1 MNKTMKNSTLY
12 FLKSLKGFYLLILF
26 ALSAT
31 HAFAQLSDLHYLPPL
46 RQSEYSHVQTQPIKE
61 QAVYLST
68 PITTAFY
75 VYIYQGTN
83 PTAIDSVSISN
94 SSPHIYTLGNANNNI
109 TLLQKE
115 RVGYVRSDAGL
126 RFQSVNGE
134 KFYVNYR
141 ATSLNQGTSLTSKGR
156 SALGTSF
163 KWGGIPLN
171 KSARSNNSTSD
182 DFKINATLGIMA
194 TEDSTV
200 VDVFGYDPS
209 VNFRQGG
216 NKTGL
221 QNNSYQI
228 SLSAGQSFV
237 FEVVKD
243 GLDLSGTFIDG
254 FLGASIVSNKPI
266 AISNGSLLLKL
277 RNEPNSTGWDI
288 GIDQPTPESKIGK
301 EYVFI
306 RGNGADAG
314 IEYAIIIAT
323 QNNTKV
329 YVNGSSTA
337 TTLNNGEYAQ
347 ISNYASNNAGESM
360 FISAD
365 KDVYAYQ
372 ALCGAGGLQTGE
384 LNFISPVNCLM
395 VDTIDNILSI
405 DSVVGLEITGGVG
418 IVASTAIA
426 DTTIKVTTTNGSTIV
441 TNNNYTFSAVP
452 GTSDWKTCYISG
464 LTGNVKVTAPG
475 PISMSFL
482 GASGVVGVAGY
493 FSGFDNLPNITVQTS
508 GNGCLPSSVLT
519 ATAGYSSY
527 SWFNSGVLIPGQT
540 NNTFTPT
547 LPGSYTVEV
556 QIGSCTYESAPVTVV
571 NCYPDIQL
579 SNTANVSSGK
589 VNDIIIFTIKAKY
602 IGNGTVTGLEVDNLI
617 PSGLTYQ
624 SHSATYGTLSA
635 GTATNK
641 DWTIGTMYSG
651 QEHILTVTTK
661 VAPVAAAN
669 AVTYTVS
676 NTQNQTDG
684 NTLPDDS
691 TESILL
697 YKNTLPVLSNFGA
710 INKHR
715 LDAPFTL
722 IAPTSTS
729 PGSFTYSSSNTAV
742 ATVSGSTVT
751 IVGAGTAVITA
762 NQAASGSYDI
772 GFITATLKV
781 NAIEEVLTNFG
792 KKTTDNTNSNAFIST
807 SGSTLAQKVIAFGG
821 KLVEVKSPTI
831 AAGSSLVV
839 WVDSEFK
846 SSYNQ
851 VENMWYDLSGNFNNG
866 ALQNNFNYST
876 SNAKSFVFNGTNND
890 INFLK
895 AHPAS
900 DNVTIE
906 TWMNAAAF
914 SSGAIQTLF
923 SHTIAGTGSL
933 RLEFDNNKLRANLS
947 NANCFYDCP
956 MTFTADKWYH
966 IAVVYSKT
974 GNAIQFY
981 VNGALIHTA
990 TVSNGSSGPTILSS
1004 TFKLGSFNGTANY
1017 FNGKMGSFKMY
1028 TSARTA
1034 AEIVADF
1041 TSDKKR
1047 YGNLVTTT
1055 ASTSSSTT
1063 TCPPDGLTAAKAGTS
1078 AYQIKQ
1084 DFPSSIDGLYWI
1096 ANSNINSGTP
1106 FQIYADM
1113 TTDGGGWTLIMKNS
1127 SYEGWDYTN
1136 AISLN
1141 TSIPFTNTAD
1151 VENISTSNYSIIE
1164 WADNIKIS
1172 ASGFQYMIDA
1182 ETRGRYG
1189 GIWTANQDYSFT
1201 DANNSKTNI
1210 TLNTKFGTWS
1220 YDNNSI
1226 EARMPWYSNCKGLLT
1241 TSALCSTAFFGTLID
1256 NSETNG
1262 DWTPAPW
1269 INSNPGTE
1277 GPNINPGIIWYWVR

>member
-1 MNKTMKNSTLY
+1 MNKTIKKSILH
-12 FLKSLKGFYLLILF
+12 FLKSLKGFYILILF

-46 RQSEYSHVQTQPIKE
+46 RQSEYGDAQTQPIKQ

-75 VYIYQGTN
+75 VNIYQGTN
-83 PTAIDSVSISN
+83 PTAIETVSISN
-94 SSPHIYTLGNANNNI
+94 SSPIIYTLGNANNNV

-141 ATSLNQGTSLTSKGR
+141 AKSDNQGTSLTSKGR

-171 KSARSNNSTSD
+171 RSAPSNSATPFN
-182 DFKINATLGIMA
+182 FNLNATLGIMA
-194 TEDSTV
+194 TEDGTV
-200 VDVFGYDPS
+200 VDVFGYNPS
-209 VNFRQGG
+209 VNFRKGT
-216 NKTGL
+216 NKIGL
-221 QNNSYQI
+221 QNDSYQI

-243 GLDLSGTFIDG
+243 GNDLSGTFIDG
-254 FLGASIVSNKPI
+254 FLGASIASNKPI

-277 RNEPNSTGWDI
+277 RDEPTVGGWDI

-323 QNNTKV
+323 QPDTKV
-329 YVNGSSTA
+329 KVNGSSTSI
-337 TTLNNGEYAQ
+337 TLNNGEYAK
-347 ISNYASNNAGESM
+347 ISDYASNNAGTSM
-360 FISAD
+360 FITAD
-365 KDVYAYQ
+365 KEVYAYQ
-372 ALCGAGGLQTGE
+372 ALCGAGGLNTGE

-395 VDTIDNILSI
+395 VDTIDNIMDI
-405 DSVVGLEITGGVG
+405 NNVVGLSITGGVG
-418 IVASTAIA
+418 IIASTAFTDNLIY
-426 DTTIKVTTTNGSTIV
+426 VTTTGSTIV
-441 TNNNYTFSAVP
+441 TRNDYTFSPVP

-508 GNGCLPSSVLT
+508 GDGCLPSSVLT
-519 ATAGYSSY
+519 ATAGYSEY
-527 SWFNSGVLIPGQT
+527 SWFNSGVLLPGET

-547 LPGSYTVEV
+547 LPGSYNV
-556 QIGSCTYESAPVTVV
+556 QVKLASCTYESAPVTVA
-571 NCYPDIQL
+571 NCNPDIQL
-579 SNTANVSSGK
+579 STTANVSSGK

-602 IGNGTVTGLEVDNLI
+602 IGNGTVTNLVVNNLI

-624 SHSATYGTLSA
+624 SYSATYGTLSA

-651 QEHILTVTTK
+651 EEHILTVTTK
-661 VAPVAAAN
+661 VATVVAAN

-676 NTQNQTDG
+676 NTQTQTDG

-792 KKTTDNTNSNAFIST
+792 KKTTENTNSNAFIST

-831 AAGSSLVV
+831 SAGSSLVV

-851 VENMWYDLSGNFNNG
+851 VENTWYDLSGNYNNG

-900 DNVTIE
+900 DSVTIE

-923 SHTIAGTGSL
+923 SHTIAGAGSL

-990 TVSNGSSGPTILSS
+990 TVSSGPTVLSS
-1004 TFKLGSFNGTANY
+1004 TFKLGSFNGNANY

-1055 ASTSSSTT
+1055 ASTSTSASNCYPISGLVMHLDAGNVASYPGSGTTWTDLSGNGNHGTLQNGVAFTSSNNGALVFDGTNDYVSTPIDADLQAMPSTT
-1063 TCPPDGLTAAKAGTS
+1063 WSGWIKATGVSGWQVIFGMEDGGWDRMLIIENGGLGFSMGYTSNRWQTGTVANPNAWQHVVAIYDNGSMKFYLNGVEYTTATLEGNHAS
-1078 AYQIKQ
+1078 
-1084 DFPSSIDGLYWI
+1084 
-1096 ANSNINSGTP
+1096 SGT
-1106 FQIYADM
+1106 FTIGANQNGGLNLYSGNIAQVLVYDRALTTAEIQQIYNVD
-1113 TTDGGGWTLIMKNS
+1113 K
-1127 SYEGWDYTN
+1127 
-1136 AISLN
+1136 
-1141 TSIPFTNTAD
+1141 
-1151 VENISTSNYSIIE
+1151 
-1164 WADNIKIS
+1164 IK
-1172 ASGFQYMIDA
+1172 
-1182 ETRGRYG
+1182 YG
-1189 GIWTANQDYSFT
+1189 
-1201 DANNSKTNI
+1201 
-1210 TLNTKFGTWS
+1210 L
-1220 YDNNSI
+1220 
-1226 EARMPWYSNCKGLLT
+1226 
-1241 TSALCSTAFFGTLID
+1241 
-1256 NSETNG
+1256 
-1262 DWTPAPW
+1262 
-1269 INSNPGTE
+1269 
-1277 GPNINPGIIWYWVR
+1277 

>member
-1 MNKTMKNSTLY
+1 MKNSTLY
-12 FLKSLKGFYLLILF
+12 FLKSLKGFYILILF

-31 HAFAQLSDLHYLPPL
+31 HAFAQLDDLHYMPPMGK
-46 RQSEYSHVQTQPIKE
+46 QGGISQQ
-61 QAVYLST
+61 
-68 PITTAFY
+68 AFY
-75 VYIYQGTN
+75 LTTPVASLFYVDVYQGTGS
-83 PTAIDSVSISN
+83 TAILSFQISN
-94 SSPHIYTLGNANNNI
+94 SQNYVYTLSNGGDNDVMILSDAN
-109 TLLQKE
+109 T
-115 RVGYVRSDAGL
+115 GYVRSQSGL
-126 RFQSVNGE
+126 IFKSRNGE
-134 KFYVNYR
+134 KFYVNFR
-141 ATSLNQGTSLTSKGR
+141 ACLPGGSAQASSATSKGR
-156 SALGTSF
+156 AAMGTAF
-163 KWGGIPLN
+163 KWGGIPN
-171 KSARSNNSTSD
+171 KGSNTTGLSNSM
-182 DFKINATLGIMA
+182 GIMA
-194 TEDSTV
+194 TEDNTRV
-200 VDVFGYDPS
+200 NIFGYDTS
-209 VNFRQGG
+209 CTFRLGSDPDGIQDDSIIVIL
-216 NKTGL
+216 NKGETYVLEAVRGAA
-221 QNNSYQI
+221 NS
-228 SLSAGQSFV
+228 ANV
-237 FEVVKD
+237 D
-243 GLDLSGTFIDG
+243 GW
-254 FLGASIVSNKPI
+254 LGASVQSNKPI
-266 AISNGSLLLKL
+266 VINVGQLMLGVIANWGGQDIGMDQIIPENLLGKEHVLVRANG
-277 RNEPNSTGWDI
+277 RNEV
-288 GIDQPTPESKIGK
+288 EF
-301 EYVFI
+301 VV
-306 RGNGADAG
+306 
-314 IEYAIIIAT
+314 IIAT
-323 QNNTKV
+323 QNNTEIYVGTDQTPKATINNGKYYVIAGNNYSPNSNTTTASGGNMYVRTSKEV
-329 YVNGSSTA
+329 YVFQCLAGSGA
-337 TTLNNGEYAQ
+337 TFNNGNPQ
-347 ISNYASNNAGESM
+347 RNTI
-360 FISAD
+360 D
-365 KDVYAYQ
+365 
-372 ALCGAGGLQTGE
+372 
-384 LNFISPVNCLM
+384 LNFIAPVNCL
-395 VDTIDNILSI
+395 LSSTVNKI
-405 DSVVGLEITGGVG
+405 AAINDVAGLSMTGG
-418 IVASTAIA
+418 INIIASSDLLSDDILVKHNNG
-426 DTTIKVTTTNGSTIV
+426 TTISTTDLNAKRKTVS
-441 TNNNYTFSAVP
+441 
-452 GTSDWKTCYISG
+452 GTSDWVTYCLTN
-464 LTGNVKVTAPG
+464 LTGDVSVIATG
-475 PISMSFL
+475 PIAVGFVAVSGNA
-482 GASGVVGVAGY
+482 GATGY
-493 FSGFDNLPNITVQTS
+493 FSGFETIPNITVQTS

-527 SWFNSGVLIPGQT
+527 KWLNSGVLIPGQT

-547 LPGSYTVEV
+547 LPGSYKVEV

-571 NCYPDIQL
+571 NCNPDIQL

-589 VNDIIIFTIKAKY
+589 VNDIITFTIKAKY
-602 IGNGTVTGLEVDNLI
+602 IGNGTVTGLVVNNLI

-651 QEHILTVTTK
+651 EEHILTVTTK
-661 VAPVAAAN
+661 VATVVAAN

-792 KKTTDNTNSNAFIST
+792 KKTTENTNSNAFIST

-831 AAGSSLVV
+831 SAGSSLVV

-851 VENMWYDLSGNFNNG
+851 VENTWYDLSGNYNNG

-900 DNVTIE
+900 DSVTIE

-923 SHTIAGTGSL
+923 SHTIAGAGSL

-990 TVSNGSSGPTILSS
+990 TVSSGPTVLSS
-1004 TFKLGSFNGTANY
+1004 TFKLGSFNGNANY

-1034 AEIVADF
+1034 AEIVTDF

-1055 ASTSSSTT
+1055 ASTSTSNI
-1063 TCPPDGLTAAKAGTS
+1063 TCPDGLTAAKAGTS

-1084 DFPSSIDGLYWI
+1084 DYPSSTDGLYWI
-1096 ANSNINSGTP
+1096 ANSNINSVTP

-1113 TTDGGGWTLIMKNS
+1113 TTDGGGWTLIM
-1127 SYEGWDYTN
+1127 
-1136 AISLN
+1136 
-1141 TSIPFTNTAD
+1141 TNTAASGWTYA
-1151 VENISTSNYSIIE
+1151 NAIALNTGTPSINSNYSIIG
-1164 WADNIKIS
+1164 WADYIKRS

-1182 ETRGRYG
+1182 FTRGSYG
-1189 GIWTANQDYSFT
+1189 GIWTANGSYSFVNS
-1201 DANNSKTNI
+1201 NNTQTNVTRNI
-1210 TLNTKFGTWS
+1210 KFGTWDATNS
-1220 YDNNSI
+1220 SDDDSI
-1226 EARMPWYSNCKGLLT
+1226 EERMPWYSNCVGTIT
-1241 TSALCSTAFFGTLID
+1241 TSTSCSSAFWGTLITTG
-1256 NSETNG
+1256 NWS
-1262 DWTPAPW
+1262 PAPY
-1269 INSNPGTE
+1269 INADCGTDGCMPNPGF
-1277 GPNINPGIIWYWVR
+1277 IWYWVR

>member
-1 MNKTMKNSTLY
+1 MKNSTLY
-12 FLKSLKGFYLLILF
+12 FLKSLKGFYILILF
-26 ALSAT
+26 VLSAT
-31 HAFAQLSDLHYLPPL
+31 HAFAQLDDLHYLPPL
-46 RQSEYSHVQTQPIKE
+46 KQNNYSLDANRGIRTHKI
-61 QAVYLST
+61 YIST
-68 PITTAFY
+68 PETSAFNVN
-75 VYIYQGTN
+75 VYRGTSNTVYATFSVSKSAPVTWSLSGGTN
-83 PTAIDSVSISN
+83 GDN
-94 SSPHIYTLGNANNNI
+94 GI
-109 TLLQKE
+109 TLIPCSAAGIVQ
-115 RVGYVRSDAGL
+115 SNAGL
-126 RFQSVNGE
+126 RFESAGGK

-141 ATSLNQGTSLTSKGR
+141 GVSGNQGSLLVSKGR
-156 SALGTSF
+156 AALGKNF
-163 KWGGIPLN
+163 KWGGVPNTITAAP
-171 KSARSNNSTSD
+171 NSV
-182 DFKINATLGIMA
+182 LGIMA
-194 TEDSTV
+194 TEDGTTV
-200 VDVFGYDPS
+200 EIFGYDPNCVFTLNCNIS
-209 VNFRQGG
+209 GITANSITINL
-216 NKTGL
+216 NK
-221 QNNSYQI
+221 
-228 SLSAGQSFV
+228 GQSYV
-237 FEVVKD
+237 LEAVPTNTASINTT
-243 GLDLSGTFIDG
+243 GW
-254 FLGASIVSNKPI
+254 LGASIASNKDI
-266 AISNGSLLLKL
+266 AVSIGEINFQTWSGS
-277 RNEPNSTGWDI
+277 GGIDV
-288 GIDQPTPESKIGK
+288 GIDQIIPENRLGK
-301 EYVFI
+301 EYAFV
-306 RGNGADAG
+306 RGRGPDG
-314 IEYAIIIAT
+314 METPVIIAT
-323 QNNTKV
+323 ANNTQI
-329 YVNGSSTA
+329 YVNGNTTPVA
-337 TTLNNGEYAQ
+337 TINNGDYYVIPATNY
-347 ISNYASNNAGESM
+347 SNTSVGANMYVNCSHE
-360 FISAD
+360 
-365 KDVYAYQ
+365 VYAFQ
-372 ALCGAGGLQTGE
+372 ALAGSSSIATGDI
-384 LNFISPVNCLM
+384 NFIAPLNCLLSN
-395 VDTIDNILSI
+395 TIDNIS
-405 DSVVGLEITGGVG
+405 SVTDLAGKGITNNIT
-418 IVASTAIA
+418 IVASSNIPSDSIIVKYGIA
-426 DTTIKVTTTNGSTIV
+426 GTTVLSASTIAAARKV
-441 TNNNYTFSAVP
+441 VA
-452 GTSDWKTCYISG
+452 GTSDWVTYY
-464 LTGNVKVTAPG
+464 LTGLSGNVSVSTTG
-475 PISMSFL
+475 PIAVGFFGYNVNV
-482 GASGVVGVAGY
+482 GASGY
-493 FSGFDNLPNITVQTS
+493 FSGFETIPNITVQTS

-527 SWFNSGVLIPGQT
+527 SWFNSGVLIPGET

-547 LPGSYTVEV
+547 LPGSYSVVV
-556 QIGSCTYESAPVTVV
+556 QVGTCTYESAPVTVV
-571 NCYPDIQL
+571 NCNPDIQL

-589 VNDIIIFTIKAKY
+589 VNDIITFTIKAKY
-602 IGNGTVTGLEVDNLI
+602 IGNGTVTNLVVNNLI

-624 SHSATYGTLSA
+624 SYSATYGTLSA

-651 QEHILTVTTK
+651 EEHILTVTTK
-661 VAPVAAAN
+661 VATVVAAN

-676 NTQNQTDG
+676 NTQTQTDG

-792 KKTTDNTNSNAFIST
+792 KKTTENTNSNAFIST

-831 AAGSSLVV
+831 SAGSSLVV

-851 VENMWYDLSGNFNNG
+851 VENTWYDLSGNYNNG

-900 DNVTIE
+900 DSVTIE

-923 SHTIAGTGSL
+923 SHTIAGAGSL

-990 TVSNGSSGPTILSS
+990 TVSSGPTVLSS
-1004 TFKLGSFNGTANY
+1004 TFKLGSFNGNANY

-1055 ASTSSSTT
+1055 ASTSTSNI
-1063 TCPPDGLTAAKAGTS
+1063 TCPDGLTAAKAGTS

-1084 DFPSSIDGLYWI
+1084 DYPSSTDGLYWI

-1113 TTDGGGWTLIMKNS
+1113 TTDGGGWTLIM
-1127 SYEGWDYTN
+1127 
-1136 AISLN
+1136 
-1141 TSIPFTNTAD
+1141 TNTAASGWTYA
-1151 VENISTSNYSIIE
+1151 NAIALNTGTPSINSNYSIIG
-1164 WADNIKIS
+1164 WADYIKRS

-1182 ETRGRYG
+1182 FTRGSYG
-1189 GIWTANQDYSFT
+1189 GIWTANGSYSFVNS
-1201 DANNSKTNI
+1201 NNTQTNVTRNI
-1210 TLNTKFGTWS
+1210 KFGTWDATNS
-1220 YDNNSI
+1220 SDDDSI
-1226 EARMPWYSNCKGLLT
+1226 EERMPWYSNCVGTIT
-1241 TSALCSTAFFGTLID
+1241 TSTSCSSAFWGTLITTG
-1256 NSETNG
+1256 NWS
-1262 DWTPAPW
+1262 PAPY
-1269 INSNPGTE
+1269 INADCGTDGCMPNPGF
-1277 GPNINPGIIWYWVR
+1277 IWYWVR

>member
-1 MNKTMKNSTLY
+1 MNKTIKKSILH
-12 FLKSLKGFYLLILF
+12 FSKSLKGFYILILF

-31 HAFAQLSDLHYLPPL
+31 HAFAQLDDLHYLPPL
-46 RQSEYSHVQTQPIKE
+46 RQTNWNTNRPPTEAIVYQD
-61 QAVYLST
+61 VYLST
-68 PITTAFY
+68 PSTSSFVVEIFR
-75 VYIYQGTN
+75 GTN
-83 PTAIDSVSISN
+83 PTPFTTRTISN
-94 SSPHIYTLGNANNNI
+94 NSPGVYTSDLNPNVNTNYDNILLVSPGNTGTVLSN
-109 TLLQKE
+109 
-115 RVGYVRSDAGL
+115 AGL
-126 RFQSVNGE
+126 KFKSVNGE

-141 ATSLNQGTSLTSKGR
+141 GSSRNQGTSLTSKGR
-156 SALGTSF
+156 RALGTSF

-171 KSARSNNSTSD
+171 GTPLYNHANWD
-182 DFKINATLGIMA
+182 GPFYINATLGIMA
-194 TEDSTV
+194 TEANTV
-200 VDVFGYDPS
+200 VNLYDYNAGI
-209 VNFRQGG
+209 NFTNISSSTTQ
-216 NKTGL
+216 
-221 QNNSYQI
+221 QI
-228 SLSAGQSFV
+228 TLNAGESFV
-237 FEVVKD
+237 FEVKQPIT
-243 GLDLSGTFIDG
+243 GSTNSNKKGTFTNG
-254 FLGASIVSNKPI
+254 FLGASLVSNKPI
-266 AISNGSLLLKL
+266 AVSLGSLLMRTENNPTL
-277 RNEPNSTGWDI
+277 NASASGWDA
-288 GIDQPTPESKIGK
+288 GIDQITPETAIGK
-301 EYVFI
+301 EYVFV
-306 RGNGADAG
+306 RGTGDNSS
-314 IEYAIIIAT
+314 EYALIFG
-323 QNNTKV
+323 TKNGTNV
-329 YVNGSSTA
+329 YVGGDTSPYATIDNGDYVIVPGTKYST
-337 TTLNNGEYAQ
+337 TSVG
-347 ISNYASNNAGESM
+347 GSM
-360 FISAD
+360 FINTD
-365 KDVYAYQ
+365 KNVYAYQ
-372 ALCGAGGLQTGE
+372 VLCGGANLATSE
-384 LNFISPVNCLM
+384 LSFISPVNCLM
-395 VDTIDNILSI
+395 VNTIDNIPNVTSVANQT
-405 DSVVGLEITGGVG
+405 VVGG
-418 IVASTAIA
+418 IVILATTNIA
-426 DTTIKVTTTNGSTIV
+426 DTAIHVTTGS
-441 TNNNYTFSAVP
+441 
-452 GTSDWKTCYISG
+452 GTSNGYNFTSVSGTGDWKTCVIMNVG
-464 LTGNVKVTAPG
+464 GNVKVSASG
-475 PISMSFL
+475 PVAMSFFGSANGYF
-482 GASGVVGVAGY
+482 GAAGF

-547 LPGSYTVEV
+547 LPGSYSVVV
-556 QIGSCTYESAPVTVV
+556 QVGTCTYESAPVTVV

-589 VNDIIIFTIKAKY
+589 VNDIITFTIKAKY
-602 IGNGTVTGLEVDNLI
+602 LGNGTVTNLVVNNLI

-624 SHSATYGTLSA
+624 SYSATYGTLSA

-651 QEHILTVTTK
+651 EEHILTVTTK
-661 VAPVAAAN
+661 VATVAAAN

-751 IVGAGTAVITA
+751 IVGAGIAVITA

-792 KKTTDNTNSNAFIST
+792 KKTTDNSNSNAFISN

-831 AAGSSLVV
+831 SAGSSLVV
-839 WVDSEFK
+839 WVDSELK

-851 VENMWYDLSGNFNNG
+851 LENMWYDLSGNFNNG

-947 NANCFYDCP
+947 NAYCFYDCP

-981 VNGALIHTA
+981 VNGALIHTV
-990 TVSNGSSGPTILSS
+990 TVSSGPTILSS

-1047 YGNLVTTT
+1047 YGTLETTT
-1055 ASTSSSTT
+1055 AST
-1063 TCPPDGLTAAKAGTS
+1063 GTS
-1078 AYQIKQ
+1078 A
-1084 DFPSSIDGLYWI
+1084 SSCYPISGLVMHLDAGNVASY
-1096 ANSNINSGTP
+1096 SGSGTTWTDISGNGNHGTLINGVGFTSSNNGALVFDGTNDYVSTP
-1106 FQIYADM
+1106 IDADLQAM
-1113 TTDGGGWTLIMKNS
+1113 PSTSWSGWFKRTGTSSNWQCIFGMEDGGWDRALFIKANGYNLSMGAS
-1127 SYEGWDYTN
+1127 S
-1136 AISLN
+1136 
-1141 TSIPFTNTAD
+1141 
-1151 VENISTSNYSIIE
+1151 E
-1164 WADNIKIS
+1164 WQTGAS
-1172 ASGFQYMIDA
+1172 ASPSAWNHVVVIYDNGTMRFYLNGVEYTTGTSEGNHSSNGTFTIGANQTGGI
-1182 ETRGRYG
+1182 RYG
-1189 GIWTANQDYSFT
+1189 GIIAQV
-1201 DANNSKTNI
+1201 
-1210 TLNTKFGTWS
+1210 LV
-1220 YDNNSI
+1220 YDR
-1226 EARMPWYSNCKGLLT
+1226 ALT
-1241 TSALCSTAFFGTLID
+1241 TAEVQQIYNVDKTKYGL
-1256 NSETNG
+1256 
-1262 DWTPAPW
+1262 
-1269 INSNPGTE
+1269 
-1277 GPNINPGIIWYWVR
+1277 